1 MDKVTYAGREAFYR
15 LTCAGG
21 VRILAHVSRPDQ
33 GRLAAVGERLAMALP
48 LARLHAFDPA
58 DGRRVEV
65 HAVISRLRVDFWTLV
80 MVLALAVLGVLLIW
94 PLSSI
99 FTASFI
105 DNTTREPTLGNYA
118 RVLGQPYFQAALG
131 NSLIVGVGGMLG
143 AMLLGVPLAAL
154 TARYVIVGRDFLA
167 TLAVLALVSP
177 PFIGAYAWIM
187 MLGRNGFVRLPLEEI
202 GIEVPSIY
210 GYFGIILVF
219 SLKFYPFVF
228 LLASSS
234 LRTINPSVEEAAE
247 GLGAGPWRRFFG
259 VTLPLVFPAVSAGA
273 LLTFVLSLA
282 DFGTPA
288 IVGGKVRVLATTAY
302 NLFTSEMT
310 GNPGLASATS
320 VVLIVLSLV
329 VVVLQR
335 ASVRRRNVA
344 GNLIRKSAPKQLGP
358 LASAAAHVVCYAIVL
373 ASSLPSLVVMY
384 TSFRKTSGPVFK
396 PGYGPRQLRAHPA
409 AKCRRSSATARRTRS
424 ISVALIVVLGSLIGY
439 LVARSESRVAGF
451 LDSALFIP
459 YIVPGMVLG
468 LAFVVTFN
476 VKPIEITGTATIIVL
491 MLFIRRLPYSGALQR
506 VDPEADPGSIE
517 EAAVSLGASP
527 ARAFMKITLPLMLP
541 GIVAGALMS
550 FITAINELSSSLILY
565 VGRTMTMPVR
575 IYLSVLDGEFGTA
588 AALSTILL
596 VASGAAV
603 YVVYWVSGRNE
614 SAFV

>member
-1 MDKVTYAGREAFYR
+1 M
-15 LTCAGG
+15 
-21 VRILAHVSRPDQ
+21 I
-33 GRLAAVGERLAMALP
+33 
-48 LARLHAFDPA
+48 ARLRF
-58 DGRRVEV
+58 
-65 HAVISRLRVDFWTLV
+65 DFWTLV
-80 MVLALAVLGVLLIW
+80 MVLAFAVLAMLLIW

-99 FTASFI
+99 FVASFL
-105 DNTTREPTLGNYA
+105 DNTTREPSLGNYA
-118 RVLGQPYFQAALG
+118 RVLGQPYFQAAFG
-131 NSLIVGVGGMLG
+131 NSLIVGMGGMVG
-143 AMLLGVPLAAL
+143 AMLLGIPLAAL
-154 TARYVIVGRDFLA
+154 TTRYVIVGRDFLA

-187 MLGRNGFVRLPLEEI
+187 MLGRNGFVRLPLEEL
-202 GIEVPSIY
+202 GLELPSIY

-234 LRTINPSVEEAAE
+234 LRTINPSLEEAAE

-259 VTLPLVFPAVSAGA
+259 VTLPLVFPAISAGA

-302 NLFTSEMT
+302 NLFTSEMG

-320 VVLIVLSLV
+320 VALIVLSMAV
-329 VVVLQR
+329 VALQR
-335 ASVRRRNVA
+335 WSVHRRNVA
-344 GNLIRKSAPKQLGP
+344 GTLIRKPVPKQLGP

-373 ASSLPSLVVMY
+373 ASSLPSLVVIY
-384 TSFRKTSGPVFK
+384 TSFRQTSGPVFK
-396 PGYGPRQLRAHPA
+396 PGYGLDSYARILREVPQVI
-409 AKCRRSSATARRTRS
+409 SNSATYSLLA
-424 ISVALIVVLGSLIGY
+424 VVLIVILGTLIGY
-439 LVARSESRVAGF
+439 VVARRETRIAGL

-459 YIVPGMVLG
+459 YIVPGVVLG

-491 MLFIRRLPYSGALQR
+491 MLFIRRLPYAVRSSAAILKQIR
-506 VDPEADPGSIE
+506 GSIE

-527 ARAFMKITLPLMLP
+527 ARAFVKITLPLMLP

-596 VASGAAV
+596 VASGLAV
-603 YVVYWVSGRNE
+603 YAVFWVSGRNE